1 MYLELPLDKEH
12 KLNVHKTFRKRPG
25 RLLNVLRTFTLRP
38 VFRRLGQ
45 LSLTGIFFKIGK
57 SCQPLFFPNGPPQMF
72 DDHAF
77 SSEYDNLVYNNL
89 FKVSNKIP
97 GKSIKLLLLQWPG
110 VVRTLHQRQFRCCS
124 GLILITFK
132 KFLPS
137 NNLLA

>member
-1 MYLELPLDKEH
+1 MYIRRSENALD
-12 KLNVHKTFRKRPG
+12 VFWTSYVRSIY
-25 RLLNVLRTFTLRP
+25 VLCSGGSVNYLWRE
-38 VFRRLGQ
+38 
-45 LSLTGIFFKIGK
+45 FFSRIGK

-77 SSEYDNLVYNNL
+77 SSEYDNLAYNNL

-97 GKSIKLLLLQWPG
+97 GKSLTLLLLQWPG

>member
-1 MYLELPLDKEH
+1 MYIRRSGNALD
-12 KLNVHKTFRKRPG
+12 VFWTSYVRSIY
-25 RLLNVLRTFTLRP
+25 VLYSGGSVNYLR
-38 VFRRLGQ
+38 RE
-45 LSLTGIFFKIGK
+45 FFSRIGK
-57 SCQPLFFPNGPPQMF
+57 TCQPLLFPKGPPQMF

-89 FKVSNKIP
+89 LKVSKKIP
-97 GKSIKLLLLQWPG
+97 GKSLKLLLPQWPG

-132 KFLPS
+132 KFLSS